1 MKPKHIKKETAKR
14 LRMGFHT
21 DLMDLIEE
29 SIDLYTEKT
38 FMRGHDS
45 FFEDA
50 SVHAGRIA
58 TDIKLYGGFGVDISI
73 DSLAEIIENYFNSLK
88 TE

>member
-14 LRMGFHT
+14 LREGFHT

-29 SIDLYTEKT
+29 GIDLYTEKT

-50 SVHAGRIA
+50 SVHAANIA
-58 TDIKLYGGFGVDISI
+58 ERLRHVIS
-73 DSLAEIIENYFNSLK
+73 DRFEAEIIILEYFNSLK